1 MMDVMDHRSCPL
13 PSWLLAV
20 LLAAAVGIPAV
31 AFPSAEIGS
40 AVRDVKSFDRVE
52 LAMRGELVLTQ
63 GDTEALQIEASAE
76 DLALISTVVRA
87 GTLRIEQA
95 NPGSGPRGPV
105 TYRLSMK
112 RIAGLSTSS
121 SGNIQSNSIETDSLR
136 ITISSSGSV
145 ILGRIGATSLDVTI
159 SSSGSCTIGGA
170 VDRQHVQLSS
180 SGDYRAENLSSR
192 DASIQLSSSGSA
204 DVRVS
209 ESLEASIS
217 SSGSLRYRGNP
228 PRVNA
233 ATSSS
238 GRAIKV
244 D

>member
-1 MMDVMDHRSCPL
+1 MMGFMKRRTCPV
-13 PSWLLAV
+13 PSWILAALLAT
-20 LLAAAVGIPAV
+20 AAAIPGL

-40 AVRDVKSFDRVE
+40 AVREVSGIERVE
-52 LAMRGELVLTQ
+52 LTMRGELVLTQ
-63 GDTEALQIEASAE
+63 GDTESLQIEASAE

-95 NPGSGPRGPV
+95 NSGFGPRGPV

-112 RIAGLSTSS
+112 RITGLSTSS

-136 ITISSSGSV
+136 VVISSSGSV
-145 ILGRIGATSLDVTI
+145 ILGRLEATSLDVAI
-159 SSSGSCTIGGA
+159 SSSGSCTIGGT
-170 VDRQHVQLSS
+170 VDRQRVQLSS

-204 DVRVS
+204 EVRVS

-233 ATSSS
+233 STSSS
-238 GRAIKV
+238 GRAIRV